1 MKLNKNFKTQLLVA
15 LSIASLA
22 SPAFAEAFD
31 ISSYFGE
38 INLAGVATAIGALAL
53 LIIGINMSEKGIAV
67 AKRVIQKL

>member
-1 MKLNKNFKTQLLVA
+1 MKNFKTQLLVA
-15 LSIASLA
+15 LSITSLA

-31 ISSYFGE
+31 ISTYFAE

-53 LIIGINMSEKGIAV
+53 LIIGICMSEKGISV